1 MEIREGIG
9 GFGLL
14 SLFLLLLAYGGIL
27 LGFLFLFLCS
37 LLLDV
42 RSKVAVRLGVSVQA
56 SDSVSVA
63 HATSY
68 IVETLKVKVDI
79 AE

>member
-14 SLFLLLLAYGGIL
+14 RFFLLLLAYGGIL

-37 LLLDV
+37 LLLDM

-68 IVETLKVKVDI
+68 IVKTLKVKVDI